1 MVGLNSQLLH
11 AGAIKFDDRMFGRLV
26 AKEYI
31 AAQDAGLNIELTR
44 ESAGPPH

>member
-31 AAQDAGLNIELTR
+31 AAQDELTR